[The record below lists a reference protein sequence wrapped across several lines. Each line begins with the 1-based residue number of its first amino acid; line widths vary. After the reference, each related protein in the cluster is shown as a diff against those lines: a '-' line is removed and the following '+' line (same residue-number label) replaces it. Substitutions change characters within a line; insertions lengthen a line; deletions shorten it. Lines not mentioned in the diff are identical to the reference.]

1 VISFLFIIK
10 ANLQKLFLNKKIYFK
25 KTPAFKMKLGVS
37 KQGKGRFIA
46 LIALVLLERRRL
58 DLERA

>member
-25 KTPAFKMKLGVS
+25 KNPRIQNEIGGQQTREGILFP
-37 KQGKGRFIA
+37 
-46 LIALVLLERRRL
+46 
-58 DLERA
+58 